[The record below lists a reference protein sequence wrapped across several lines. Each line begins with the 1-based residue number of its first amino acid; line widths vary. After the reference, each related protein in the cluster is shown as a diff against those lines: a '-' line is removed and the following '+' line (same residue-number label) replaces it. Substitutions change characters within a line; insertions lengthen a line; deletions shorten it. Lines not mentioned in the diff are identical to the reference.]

1 MSNTKLQIVETVREE
16 DREQMMF
23 DYISSLKA
31 IEDEMEPFKEAK
43 KDLRNDY
50 YSRGLT
56 KNDIWLSV
64 RAYRLVRSLNAKE
77 LEFMDLQM
85 VFDRL
90 SGDRNRYDDLN
101 VSNGSGGDSAV
112 AVQPVR
118 CRIGYL
124 RLH

>member
-1 MSNTKLQIVETVREE
+1 MSNTKLQIVETVRPE

-23 DYISSLKA
+23 YYISSLKA

-43 KDLRNDY
+43 KDLRDDY
-50 YSRGLT
+50 YGRGLT

-64 RAYRLVRSLNAKE
+64 RAYRLVRSLNDKE

-90 SGDRNRYDDLN
+90 SGDRNRYDD
-101 VSNGSGGDSAV
+101 
-112 AVQPVR
+112 
-118 CRIGYL
+118 
-124 RLH
+124 

>member
-1 MSNTKLQIVETVREE
+1 MSNTKLQIVETVRPE

-43 KDLRNDY
+43 KDLRDDY
-50 YSRGLT
+50 YGRGLT

-64 RAYRLVRSLNAKE
+64 RAYRLVRSLNDKE

-90 SGDRNRYDDLN
+90 SGDRNRYDD
-101 VSNGSGGDSAV
+101 
-112 AVQPVR
+112 
-118 CRIGYL
+118 
-124 RLH
+124 

>member
-64 RAYRLVRSLNAKE
+64 RAYRLVRSLNDKE

-90 SGDRNRYDDLN
+90 SGDRNRYDD
-101 VSNGSGGDSAV
+101 
-112 AVQPVR
+112 
-118 CRIGYL
+118 
-124 RLH
+124 